1 MANAGYDAV
10 VDIDDEGD
18 LGHTDLQEDLEFH
31 NSNFHEPGSST
42 RKGGGGA
49 PSSVAGS
56 GLPLPATAGS
66 GVGGGGPVSSKRY
79 LWTLSFYAQFFDVDT
94 SSVLARCWAALYPR
108 ANFLDVLEGNPD
120 LYGPF
125 WIATTVVLILFLGGT
140 ISSYLASEGKGSFAY
155 DFKLLSGAAGLIYGY
170 TLVLPV
176 VLFGALRYFGS
187 ESANLLECWALYGYA
202 NLIWIPVA
210 LISWSPIT
218 ILNWVFV
225 GVGFGLSVAFL
236 LRNLYPVLSAT
247 DRQTSKIL
255 LILVVA
261 LHAGLAIA
269 IKVLFFAAGSPV
281 AGNKPGDAPSPPP
294 AAGGGDKPE
303 GGAMFL
309 F

>member
-31 NSNFHEPGSST
+31 NSTFSESQHARGGKGIPASSSSLNS
-42 RKGGGGA
+42 GA
-49 PSSVAGS
+49 P
-56 GLPLPATAGS
+56 GLPLPATAS
-66 GVGGGGPVSSKRY
+66 SGGGGPVSSKRY

-140 ISSYLASEGKGSFAY
+140 ISAYLASEGKGAFAY

-170 TLVLPV
+170 TLGIPV

-187 ESANLLECWALYGYA
+187 ESANLLECWALYGYS
-202 NLIWIPVA
+202 NLIWVPVA

-281 AGNKPGDAPSPPP
+281 AGDKPGDTPP
-294 AAGGGDKPE
+294 AAGGDKPA
-303 GGAMFL
+303 GNAMIL

>member
-10 VDIDDEGD
+10 VDVDDEGD

-31 NSNFHEPGSST
+31 NSNFGDST
-42 RKGGGGA
+42 SRKGA
-49 PSSVAGS
+49 PASSS
-56 GLPLPATAGS
+56 GLPPPATASSGS
-66 GVGGGGPVSSKRY
+66 GSSKRY
-79 LWTLSFYAQFFDVDT
+79 LWSLHFYAQFFDVDT

-140 ISSYLASEGKGSFAY
+140 ISQYLASEGKGPFAY

-170 TLVLPV
+170 TLILPV

-255 LILVVA
+255 LILVIA
-261 LHAGLAIA
+261 LHGGLAIA

-281 AGNKPGDAPSPPP
+281 SGGKEGDTPP
-294 AAGGGDKPE
+294 AAGGDGQR
-303 GGAMFL
+303 L